1 MPPINSFTNWLDF
14 NNAVIE
20 PTSNTLLNKEFES
33 SLISAYGINK
43 IMEIIIWRSKRDKML
58 LNQLLKKP
66 SVNEVDRHN
75 IAKGEISIKTFIRMY
90 LNEKLM
96 MSANAEI
103 ESIPR

>member
-1 MPPINSFTNWLDF
+1 
-14 NNAVIE
+14 
-20 PTSNTLLNKEFES
+20 
-33 SLISAYGINK
+33 
-43 IMEIIIWRSKRDKML
+43 ML

-90 LNEKLM
+90 LNEKLI